1 MGKKTTT
8 KKKLI
13 PKIKIG
19 PKGRINRLP
28 LGTGMLRQTVD
39 IIKKRQKKQIN
50 ILKELEK

>member
-1 MGKKTTT
+1 MP

-13 PKIKIG
+13 PKVKIG
-19 PKGRINRLP
+19 PKGKIEKLP

-39 IIKKRQKKQIN
+39 IIKKRQKKQTN